1 MAKKPIITE
10 DELAPENVESTMEME
25 TPEVFVDQRQGNV
38 TRGYRTT
45 PIIHAAPQP
54 TIESVDGEQE

>member
-1 MAKKPIITE
+1 MAKKPIIVE
-10 DELAPENVESTMEME
+10 DELTPENVESTIVNQEHRY
-25 TPEVFVDQRQGNV
+25 DGNV

-45 PIIHAAPQP
+45 PIVPAAPQP